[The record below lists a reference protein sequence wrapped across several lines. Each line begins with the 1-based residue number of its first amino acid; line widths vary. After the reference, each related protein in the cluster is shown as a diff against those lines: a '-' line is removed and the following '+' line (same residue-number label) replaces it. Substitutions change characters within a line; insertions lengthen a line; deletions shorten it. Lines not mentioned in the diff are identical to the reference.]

1 MKNADYN
8 INNDNDYQFHE
19 RRQTMVKHSKQRDA
33 VYNNLCSRTDHPT
46 AEDVYLSLKSSMP
59 ALSLATVYRNLALLE
74 SENKILRFG
83 SGGMARYDGNISPHY
98 HLSCLD
104 CGGVFD
110 IFMDEIDLT
119 ETAKKHFAGKVIS
132 QTVMFTGY
140 CSECSKI
147 SDN

>member
-1 MKNADYN
+1 
-8 INNDNDYQFHE
+8 
-19 RRQTMVKHSKQRDA
+19 MVKHSKQRDA

-59 ALSLATVYRNLALLE
+59 ALSLGTVYRNLALLE
-74 SENKILRFG
+74 NENKILRFG
-83 SGGMARYDGNISPHY
+83 SGGTARYDGNISPHY

-119 ETAKKHFAGKVIS
+119 ETAKKYFEGKVIS
-132 QTVMFTGY
+132 QSVMFTGY